1 MNELNGYD
9 IEDLAVGT
17 TATFAKTITET
28 DIILFAGASGD
39 NNAVHINEEFAQST
53 SFGGRIAHGFL
64 TLSLIPL
71 LSSEAVSVTG
81 MKAKI
86 NYGCNKVRFPSP
98 VNVGARLRDTVEL
111 TEVNVKSSGIQVVM
125 THTIEIEGEERP
137 ACIAE
142 AVTIMIPED

>member
-1 MNELNGYD
+1 
-9 IEDLAVGT
+9 
-17 TATFAKTITET
+17 
-28 DIILFAGASGD
+28 
-39 NNAVHINEEFAQST
+39 
-53 SFGGRIAHGFL
+53 
-64 TLSLIPL
+64 
-71 LSSEAVSVTG
+71 

-142 AVTIMIPED
+142 AVTIMIPEG